1 MKMKFFKCNTDN
13 AQYRQCTIHTMHNT
27 YNICLFSQEGSHR
40 LAKIGSRDHW
50 VKPCIKT
57 KQFQCSD
64 TKTLMYWHQNAACHC
79 ALGWT
84 VQDVLFYVASK
95 VVRRLIACYLMCA
108 VGMTDQSPLSLLI
121 ELACLLLDIALLYEG
136 EQACVFLFL
145 VLNSPKSMLA
155 VICF

>member
-1 MKMKFFKCNTDN
+1 
-13 AQYRQCTIHTMHNT
+13 
-27 YNICLFSQEGSHR
+27 
-40 LAKIGSRDHW
+40 
-50 VKPCIKT
+50 
-57 KQFQCSD
+57 
-64 TKTLMYWHQNAACHC
+64 
-79 ALGWT
+79 
-84 VQDVLFYVASK
+84 
-95 VVRRLIACYLMCA
+95 MCA